1 MPLLNS
7 VTTPYAEALLQVVNE
22 NDQTEQMVEE
32 VKQLLTLINDA
43 PELGKTLS
51 SPILEKETKKKIII
65 EIFSEKIN
73 SSLLN
78 FLMLLADWQRIEI
91 VTSILDRFL
100 EIYRENSNIALAT
113 VTSAVELTDDQKG
126 LITKKI
132 INIAGTEKLELVT
145 KIDPSLIGGFVA
157 SVGSK
162 VIDASL
168 ASQIRKLGLSLSK

>member
-51 SPILEKETKKKIII
+51 SPVLEKETKKKIII

-78 FLMLLADWQRIEI
+78 FLKLLADRQRIEI

-113 VTSAVELTDDQKG
+113 VTSVSYTHLRAHET
-126 LITKKI
+126 
-132 INIAGTEKLELVT
+132 
-145 KIDPSLIGGFVA
+145 
-157 SVGSK
+157 
-162 VIDASL
+162 
-168 ASQIRKLGLSLSK
+168 